1 MWVSPFG
8 YLRIIGY
15 LLLPEAFRSLSR
27 PSSALSAKA
36 STLRSYCLTFL
47 QSAATI
53 ALVTGFCVLLS
64 IRFISEPEVFQLP
77 RFDNISHS
85 RVRCLGCLFP
95 ISYVLRLI

>member
-1 MWVSPFG
+1 LLDLFTVRCHYSVSD
-8 YLRIIGY
+8 R
-15 LLLPEAFRSLSR
+15 LLCS
-27 PSSALSAKA
+27 
-36 STLRSYCLTFL
+36 
-47 QSAATI
+47 
-53 ALVTGFCVLLS
+53 LS